1 MTIDPRLVHRILEDY
16 ALPPMGRHGLPHWA
30 RVLETGLRLA
40 ELTGANERV
49 VAHFAVF
56 HDAGRVNESR
66 DPDHGRRGSQLA
78 RELRA
83 EHMSLSNAEFALLEG
98 ACIHHTDGR
107 TEGDVT
113 VQTCWDSDRLDL
125 WRVGTVPDPALLCT
139 EAARDEDLMAWAME
153 RSLGGHT
160 PGFVRDQWY
169 SLEKR
174 A

>member
-1 MTIDPRLVHRILEDY
+1 MIVDPRLVHRILKDY
-16 ALPPMGRHGLPHWA
+16 ALLPMGIHGLPHWA
-30 RVLETGLRLA
+30 RALETGLRLA

-49 VAHFAVF
+49 VAYFAVF
-56 HDAGRVNESR
+56 HDAGRVSESR

-83 EHMSLSNAEFALLEG
+83 EYMSLSNAEFALLEE
-98 ACIHHTDGR
+98 ACVHHTDGR

-113 VQTCWDSDRLDL
+113 IQTCWDSDRLDL
-125 WRVGTVPDPALLCT
+125 WRVGTVPDAALLCT
-139 EAARDEDLMAWAME
+139 EAARDGDLMAWAME
-153 RSLGGHT
+153 RSLAGHT
-160 PGFVRDQWY
+160 PKFVCDQWY